1 MCLFPQEFLH
11 KLVQVGAGRTADVRA
26 EVGAPGPLWGGE
38 GRAAADWRR
47 GSVRQRAALS
57 WLLPN
62 RSPICP
68 HSLFRSLTATDRPGS
83 RVTPRGVA
91 AAGEGRAAGLGAEEI
106 ECTLPSICCSIPPQ
120 AQIEAHTL
128 EECQQL
134 ERGVLRALEAA
145 AHLQLA
151 HEAEVAARKQGAAPG
166 GAAQQQQPGCEA
178 TAAAAAA
185 AAVAAGKEEAEGEEG
200 GGKKDSKKAKD
211 KSVALAVAAW
221 AKAETGDEPPA
232 VQQVCG
238 GGAWAGLSAVGSSQ
252 SVEAQRRGAPPRCT
266 LLLATAPYHM
276 PRRCTVPPHL
286 PSRPPPP
293 PPPSLHCLPPRVQ
306 ALRTKQCTDWLGAMP
321 VRSLHSLKQRKAL
334 AAWVAAGDAEQERS
348 PGAGRALP
356 WCACGCW
363 RGGGAVGSRLRPG
376 LVDAP
381 RVLHCT
387 LVSALPACAAS
398 PLQYL

>member
-1 MCLFPQEFLH
+1 M
-11 KLVQVGAGRTADVRA
+11 QVGAGRTADVRA

-293 PPPSLHCLPPRVQ
+293 PPLPTLSAAACAGPAHQAVHRLAGRHARPQPALPEAAQGPGGVGGGGRRRAGAQPRRRPRAALVRVWLLAGRRSRGQSLAPWSGRCAARPSLHARLCPACMRRLPPAVFVTE
-306 ALRTKQCTDWLGAMP
+306 AP
-321 VRSLHSLKQRKAL
+321 V
-334 AAWVAAGDAEQERS
+334 
-348 PGAGRALP
+348 
-356 WCACGCW
+356 
-363 RGGGAVGSRLRPG
+363 
-376 LVDAP
+376 
-381 RVLHCT
+381 T
-387 LVSALPACAAS
+387 
-398 PLQYL
+398 